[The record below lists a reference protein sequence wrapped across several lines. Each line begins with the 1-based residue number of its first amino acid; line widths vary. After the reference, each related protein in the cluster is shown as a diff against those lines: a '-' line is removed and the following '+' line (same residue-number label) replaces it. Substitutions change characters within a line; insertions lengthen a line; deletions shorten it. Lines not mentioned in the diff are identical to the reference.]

1 MPAKTTCPLP
11 LQNPAAGRGTGVL
24 LLHGLCGSPAEMAF
38 VARGL
43 ERAGYDVHCP
53 VLAGHCDTEDAL
65 SETCWQDWYDSAEA
79 GLRLLAERCEK
90 IVVAGLS
97 TGAVLAL
104 RLAVKNPELVSGLAL
119 YSPTL
124 WLNGRR
130 VPWSAALFRLVRS
143 RALARFFRFPA
154 SVDFGIK
161 DQRLRAIISNA
172 VAAPGAPTGKRT
184 TPGIA
189 ALERQRLVETV
200 APDIHHVTAPVLIM
214 HPREDAYAGLSN
226 ATRLQERLGGP
237 VDLVVLED
245 SYHLVTV
252 DRQRGLVLERTLDFL
267 ARIGETRLAKRAF
280 H

>member
-1 MPAKTTCPLP
+1 MC
-11 LQNPAAGRGTGVL
+11 
-24 LLHGLCGSPAEMAF
+24 F

-43 ERAGYDVHCP
+43 ERAGYAVHCP

-65 SETCWQDWYDSAEA
+65 SQSSWEDWYGSAEA
-79 GLRLLAERCEK
+79 GLRFLAERCEK

-104 RLAVKNPELVSGLAL
+104 RLAVKNPQIVSGLAL

-130 VPWSAALFRLVRS
+130 VPWSAPLFRLVRS
-143 RALARFFRFPA
+143 RSLARFFRFPA
-154 SVDFGIK
+154 AVDFGIK
-161 DQRLRAIISNA
+161 DQRLRAIIANA
-172 VAAPGAPTGKRT
+172 VATPGAPTPKRT

-189 ALERQRLVETV
+189 ALERQRLVDAV
-200 APDIHHVTAPVLIM
+200 APEIGRITTPVLII

-226 ATRLQERLGGP
+226 ATRLQEWLGGP
-237 VDLVVLED
+237 VELVVLED

-252 DRQRGLVLERTLDFL
+252 DRQRGVVLDRTLDFL
-267 ARIGETRLAKRAF
+267 ARIGKTRLAIRALN
-280 H
+280 

>member
-1 MPAKTTCPLP
+1 
-11 LQNPAAGRGTGVL
+11 
-24 LLHGLCGSPAEMAF
+24 MAF

-43 ERAGYDVHCP
+43 ERAGYAVHCP

-65 SETCWQDWYDSAEA
+65 SETSWEDWYDSAEA
-79 GLRLLAERCEK
+79 GLRLLAERCGK
-90 IVVAGLS
+90 VVVAGLS

-104 RLAVKNPELVSGLAL
+104 RLAVKNPQLVSGLAL

-143 RALARFFRFPA
+143 RWLARLFRFPA
-154 SVDFGIK
+154 SAELGIK

-172 VAAPGAPTGKRT
+172 VASPGASAIKRA
-184 TPGIA
+184 TPGVA

-200 APDIHHVTAPVLIM
+200 APEIRHIIAPVLIM

-226 ATRLQERLGGP
+226 ATRLQEWLSGP
-237 VDLVVLED
+237 VELVVLED

-267 ARIGETRLAKRAF
+267 ARIGETRLAKRAL